1 MLYSTFHGNRN
12 TRNGILQEDT
22 TIEEYK
28 LKKAEEN
35 QNLIVQRSGLVILP
49 EQGYIPGSP
58 DGIVSVSTG
67 ETGLKKLWF
76 DFNCNFTL
84 IYSRQKLLFND
95 ACQRLIGFECNKYF
109 IYMRP
114 VSPVDTE
121 TIPSGLP
128 GMYLCS

>member
-35 QNLIVQRSGLVILP
+35 ENVIVQRSGLVILP
-49 EQGYIPGSP
+49 EQRYIPGSP

-67 ETGLKKLWF
+67 ETGL
-76 DFNCNFTL
+76 
-84 IYSRQKLLFND
+84 I
-95 ACQRLIGFECNKYF
+95 
-109 IYMRP
+109 
-114 VSPVDTE
+114 
-121 TIPSGLP
+121 
-128 GMYLCS
+128 